1 MLLLALKSALAKKL
15 RLFST
20 ALSVLLGVAFLTGTL
35 VFTDTLRRT
44 FDDLFADVYDNT
56 DSYVRSSA
64 SLDLGFGET
73 QRGRIPDDLLAT
85 VREVDGVDDV
95 RGVVSSF
102 AQIVAPDGEPI
113 GDPANG
119 APTFA
124 MSWVAG
130 ALSPW
135 QLAEGGRAPGPGE
148 VVVDQHSAD
157 VGDLSIGDDITLL
170 TQTGPHELTLV
181 GTVRFG
187 SVESPGGASV
197 SLLDLATSQ
206 ELLLGGA
213 HELDAI
219 MVHAA
224 PGIDEATLTARIGA
238 ELPDG
243 TEVLTGSEITDETQ
257 QTMHDAMG
265 FFNTF
270 LLVFAA
276 IGLVVACFT
285 IYNTFQIVVT
295 QRTREM
301 ALLRSVGATRT
312 QVLWAQ
318 LLEALLV
325 GVAASMAGLAA
336 GIGVARGLK
345 ALMGAIGIDI
355 PGGGTVFEARTAI
368 VALTVGITVT
378 VVAAVFPSLRA
389 SRIPPL
395 AALRGVAVDVSGQ
408 SRRRLL
414 SGGVMTLI
422 GVVAYIIGLAGNGL
436 EWVGVGALATFVGV
450 FMLGPLIARPVA
462 GALGAPAAATGI
474 TGTLARENAMRN
486 PKRTSRTGGAL
497 MVGVALVA
505 AITVIAASMR
515 DWTRD
520 VYDDQFT
527 GDYVA
532 SSDLAGYGGVSTDLA
547 EEVSALPEVDVAT
560 GIRFGAAHVLDEER
574 DVRYVA
580 VDPSTAGR
588 LFDLGMDTG
597 RIEDL
602 TADGVLLDVDEAAG
616 RGATIGDRVP
626 LTFLDGTTRWLTVQ
640 GTYERD
646 DLAGEFVVSHELH
659 ELTGVDQF
667 DTAVYIQAA
676 RGVPDSQ
683 VLAALDS
690 VVGAYANVDAQSRE
704 EYIDS
709 QASQYDQILNLM
721 YGLLALAVLI
731 ALINIAN
738 SLALSIHERTHE
750 LGLLRAV
757 GTTRTQTSSSVIWE
771 AVLVAL
777 LGTLIGL
784 VLGTFF
790 GWSISV
796 VGRGVELDAFVVP
809 ITPLVLIG
817 VLAVIGAVAA
827 SVRPAWRAA
836 HLDVLR
842 AIATE

>member
-1 MLLLALKSALAKKL
+1 
-15 RLFST
+15 
-20 ALSVLLGVAFLTGTL
+20 
-35 VFTDTLRRT
+35 
-44 FDDLFADVYDNT
+44 
-56 DSYVRSSA
+56 
-64 SLDLGFGET
+64 
-73 QRGRIPDDLLAT
+73 
-85 VREVDGVDDV
+85 
-95 RGVVSSF
+95 
-102 AQIVAPDGEPI
+102 
-113 GDPANG
+113 
-119 APTFA
+119 
-124 MSWVAG
+124 
-130 ALSPW
+130 
-135 QLAEGGRAPGPGE
+135 
-148 VVVDQHSAD
+148 
-157 VGDLSIGDDITLL
+157 
-170 TQTGPHELTLV
+170 
-181 GTVRFG
+181 
-187 SVESPGGASV
+187 
-197 SLLDLATSQ
+197 
-206 ELLLGGA
+206 
-213 HELDAI
+213 
-219 MVHAA
+219 
-224 PGIDEATLTARIGA
+224 
-238 ELPDG
+238 
-243 TEVLTGSEITDETQ
+243 
-257 QTMHDAMG
+257 
-265 FFNTF
+265 
-270 LLVFAA
+270 
-276 IGLVVACFT
+276 
-285 IYNTFQIVVT
+285 
-295 QRTREM
+295 
-301 ALLRSVGATRT
+301 
-312 QVLWAQ
+312 
-318 LLEALLV
+318 
-325 GVAASMAGLAA
+325 
-336 GIGVARGLK
+336 
-345 ALMGAIGIDI
+345 
-355 PGGGTVFEARTAI
+355 
-368 VALTVGITVT
+368 
-378 VVAAVFPSLRA
+378 
-389 SRIPPL
+389 
-395 AALRGVAVDVSGQ
+395 VAVDVSGQ
-408 SRRRLL
+408 SRRRLVT
-414 SGGVMTLI
+414 GGVVTLI
-422 GVVAYIIGLAGNGL
+422 GVVGYVIGLAGNGL
-436 EWVGVGALATFVGV
+436 EWVGIGSLATFIGV
-450 FMLGPLIARPVA
+450 FMLGPLIARPAA
-462 GALGAPAAATGI
+462 GALGAPAAAAGI

-520 VYDDQFT
+520 VYGEQFS

-532 SSDLAGYGGVSTDLA
+532 SSDLMGYGGISPDLA
-547 EEVSALPEVDVAT
+547 GDVSALPEVEVAT

-588 LFDLGMDTG
+588 LFDLGMETG

-602 TADGVLLDVDEAAG
+602 SEDGVLLDVDEAAS

-646 DLAGEFVVSHELH
+646 DLAGEFVVSHALH

-667 DTAVYIQAA
+667 DTAVYIQSA
-676 RGVPDSQ
+676 RGVPEAQ
-683 VLAALDS
+683 VRAALDG
-690 VVGAYANVDAQSRE
+690 VAAAYANVDTQSRD

-709 QASQYDQILNLM
+709 QAAQYDQIINLM

-757 GTTRTQTSSSVIWE
+757 GTTRAQTSSSVIWE